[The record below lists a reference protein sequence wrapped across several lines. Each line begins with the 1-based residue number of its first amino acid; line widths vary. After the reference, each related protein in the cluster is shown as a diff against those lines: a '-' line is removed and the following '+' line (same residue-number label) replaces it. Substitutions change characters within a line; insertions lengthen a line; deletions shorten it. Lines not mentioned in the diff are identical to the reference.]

1 MAKFCSNCGTK
12 LQENVRFCPKCGTP
26 ISENVVQQEII
37 EEAPKRNR
45 KSFYA
50 LLTVLSAIILIICGV
65 VYFSDSQERR
75 EARLAREKFVKDSL
89 EQVRQDSIKLAQ
101 QKEKERLETVKV
113 AKFREQLSF
122 ENFLGMLKHYENT
135 SYANKCGLNLLYK
148 NVDIE
153 EWGECIEIVNGYDVE
168 KGSKKEYGG
177 YEIIAKSNHACYFIH
192 EICTSEGAHLSFKDE
207 EDAKVFYNKA
217 KDYGLIID
225 GDTYYIPNKKL
236 PKGKSIYVDE
246 IDYEKIIG
254 TISSPTYD
262 EGWYVVYFGLDG

>member
-1 MAKFCSNCGTK
+1 
-12 LQENVRFCPKCGTP
+12 
-26 ISENVVQQEII
+26 
-37 EEAPKRNR
+37 
-45 KSFYA
+45 
-50 LLTVLSAIILIICGV
+50 
-65 VYFSDSQERR
+65 
-75 EARLAREKFVKDSL
+75 
-89 EQVRQDSIKLAQ
+89 
-101 QKEKERLETVKV
+101 
-113 AKFREQLSF
+113 
-122 ENFLGMLKHYENT
+122 MLKHYENT